1 MRILKTPPSI
11 RPSGEDAH
19 LITSARSRVRTAGSR
34 RPRGASGETR
44 EGRVGRAA
52 CCGRASVNAHATTT
66 TADLGYRR
74 RRCERRR
81 KSESHVPGIV
91 SCPATPL
98 RDARVSFDDGG
109 ADVGSRRPRAA
120 PRTRAKGRL
129 EPRGAARSDAATTT
143 PRRRARVLLALR
155 RRHLRILRILLLLL
169 LLLSLDVRAANLR
182 RRRPRRAARR
192 PRRARVVRPELPR
205 GRRPR
210 RGRGR
215 VRKAAIETPRR
226 PLRRGGAALRGGA
239 GDVRG
244 VRRLRVRARAV
255 QTPTADVVREPRA
268 WGLPGGGASVPRRIQ
283 HGVAYGRAAVRP
295 AAIRCVLYTGPH
307 TTPSA
312 W

>member
-169 LLLSLDVRAANLR
+169 REDEVPREREHDLVRGEVPQRDEAAPAAVAEVSERHLALERRVVRGPREPAEDARRGVVGRVVGPGRRPDAAAR
-182 RRRPRRAARR
+182 RRRRRRAGR
-192 PRRARVVRPELPR
+192 RRARR
-205 GRRPR
+205 
-210 RGRGR
+210 
-215 VRKAAIETPRR
+215 
-226 PLRRGGAALRGGA
+226 
-239 GDVRG
+239 
-244 VRRLRVRARAV
+244 RARSRRDARWRRRHRRAHASGSARAR
-255 QTPTADVVREPRA
+255 PGSDRETD
-268 WGLPGGGASVPRRIQ
+268 LK
-283 HGVAYGRAAVRP
+283 
-295 AAIRCVLYTGPH
+295 TH
-307 TTPSA
+307 THTI
-312 W
+312 